1 MKRGCAAVLG
11 VALAVSFAA
20 QAADLD
26 RQAAARHE
34 GGETLGMYSNYADD
48 GSVATQKYLGDAG
61 AEVLSDA
68 ELMPAL
74 VSALYQISKYQRL
87 VASPEIIRVPHERIE
102 RMVCPGK
109 CGALA
114 AYIPGAG
121 IYLDE
126 KLNPGRNLFHRS
138 ILLHELVHYAQDMSE
153 EHDDM
158 KPCMRWYQREQE
170 AYAIQK
176 IFLFMTGSPTRV
188 GYSAQKST
196 CDD

>member
-1 MKRGCAAVLG
+1 MKPIRAAILG
-11 VALAVSFAA
+11 IALAVSFPALVA
-20 QAADLD
+20 QAQ
-26 RQAAARHE
+26 RNGAANHE
-34 GGETLGMYSNYADD
+34 GGETLGMYSNYADE
-48 GSVATQKYLGDAG
+48 GSAATQKYLGDAG
-61 AEVLSDA
+61 ADVLSDA

-102 RMVCPGK
+102 RMVCHGK
-109 CGALA
+109 CAALA

-158 KPCMRWYQREQE
+158 RPCMRWYQREQE

-188 GYSAQKST
+188 GYSAQKDP
-196 CDD
+196 CDN